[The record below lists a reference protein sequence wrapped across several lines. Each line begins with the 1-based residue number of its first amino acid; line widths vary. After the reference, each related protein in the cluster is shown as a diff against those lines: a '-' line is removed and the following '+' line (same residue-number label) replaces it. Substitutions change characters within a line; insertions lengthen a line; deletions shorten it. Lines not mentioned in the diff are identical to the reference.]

1 MTVHA
6 DLGHPGTSSRG
17 LSALPSWEERAF
29 DRSCLAF
36 EARAETGGAHED
48 RRPRDRDPGLP
59 NGAGPVNTSEDQ
71 EGDKASDEVT
81 AGVLGRIVVWLLA
94 GDQGWPQGSVGR
106 GHLFCPSPLRSLCLD
121 PAKGLSLDRL
131 MCFSSCPCDF
141 ACRTAP
147 VS

>member
-17 LSALPSWEERAF
+17 LSAPPSWEERA
-29 DRSCLAF
+29 LTGPVW
-36 EARAETGGAHED
+36 RAKPE
-48 RRPRDRDPGLP
+48 RRPEVHTRAGDPGLP

-71 EGDKASDEVT
+71 EGNKASDEVT

-94 GDQGWPQGSVGR
+94 GDQGWPQGAVGR

-131 MCFSSCPCDF
+131 MCVSS
-141 ACRTAP
+141 
-147 VS
+147 